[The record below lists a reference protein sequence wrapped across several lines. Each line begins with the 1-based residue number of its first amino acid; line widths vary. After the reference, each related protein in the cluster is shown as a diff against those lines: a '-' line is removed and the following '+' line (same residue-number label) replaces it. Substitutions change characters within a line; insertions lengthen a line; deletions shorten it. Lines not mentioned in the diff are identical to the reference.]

1 MKAVTHCPAR
11 PQPTW
16 LFLPEL
22 SCFLSM
28 TIIYSVVTNTYLQI
42 LFLFQFFS
50 QNVFPNVK

>member
-11 PQPTW
+11 PQSTW